1 MCVSILTKVDVIL
14 TAEITT
20 EIRLRRHK
28 IIIEESCIWTNR
40 NHYVKNYDI
49 VKSFLNVTMLA
60 M

>member
-28 IIIEESCIWTNR
+28 IIIEESYIWTNR
-40 NHYVKNYDI
+40 NHYVKNYI
-49 VKSFLNVTMLA
+49 VKSFFNVTTLA